1 MGFQHDG
8 PVEKCLVCVNVTCS
22 KVDLTWKGGCMSS
35 LFIGCNSDGFFH
47 VGAPDYTVP
56 PRTIERSHGK
66 TSGSC
71 DVVDGNML

>member
-8 PVEKCLVCVNVTCS
+8 PVEITQVCVNVTYS
-22 KVDLTWKGGCMSS
+22 KVDLTWRGGSMSS
-35 LFIGCNSDGFFH
+35 LFIGCNSDGFFLMR
-47 VGAPDYTVP
+47 APDYTVP

-71 DVVDGNML
+71 DSG